1 MVGTRSQ
8 KSRNKRAKVIVVKKK
23 VNKNKLSTF
32 GIKNISV

>member
-8 KSRNKRAKVIVVKKK
+8 KRRNKRVKVIVVKKK

-32 GIKNISV
+32 GIKHISV